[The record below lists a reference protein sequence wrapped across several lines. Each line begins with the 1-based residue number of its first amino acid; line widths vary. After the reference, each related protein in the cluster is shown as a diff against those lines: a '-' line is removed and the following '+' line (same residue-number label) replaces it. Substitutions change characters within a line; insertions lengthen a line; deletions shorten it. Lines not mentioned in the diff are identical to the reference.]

1 MNCIK
6 LAIQNC
12 GKAIDEDA
20 EIMFEVPKESL
31 LTLGEFPKFNN
42 AEIGYLLTDCDMSIL
57 FGIEGTSEY
66 IEYSES
72 EQKWKNFVWSTS
84 IWFAWICSGL

>member
-31 LTLGEFPKFNN
+31 LTLGEFLSL
-42 AEIGYLLTDCDMSIL
+42 IM
-57 FGIEGTSEY
+57 
-66 IEYSES
+66 
-72 EQKWKNFVWSTS
+72 QR
-84 IWFAWICSGL
+84 

>member
-1 MNCIK
+1 MEHPKKSRNIGKSKDCMKLFLKLWNGLRLKAFSGMNCIK

-31 LTLGEFPKFNN
+31 LTLGEFLSL
-42 AEIGYLLTDCDMSIL
+42 IM
-57 FGIEGTSEY
+57 
-66 IEYSES
+66 
-72 EQKWKNFVWSTS
+72 QR
-84 IWFAWICSGL
+84 